1 MIRLLLRHFVTNSDD
16 TSSFAVRQRYGVLC
30 GVLGIILNAILFLVK
45 VIAGFMSGSMAIITD
60 AFNNLSDMGSS
71 VVMMIGS
78 KLSGKTADRE
88 HPYGHGRGEYISAL
102 IISFLIIYCGA
113 ELLKSSAV
121 KVFNYEVTEFSLT
134 PALLLLITFPV
145 KFWMWHY
152 NKSIGEKIDSSV
164 LLAAAKDSLN
174 DTYVTGLV
182 VVSMLVSPFVKFPL
196 DAIVG
201 IILSGLI
208 IKTGIDV
215 ARETTD
221 RLIGTAPDDELSAL
235 IESYIVD
242 GEKILGIH
250 GLMVHDYGPGCKFA
264 SVHAEVP
271 HNMSFVEVHDMIDE
285 IEYKILNELSVD
297 IVIHTDPV
305 RLSKKQDE
313 A

>member
-1 MIRLLLRHFVTNSDD
+1 MINLLVKRFVLTREGM
-16 TSSFAVRQRYGVLC
+16 SSLEIRQKYGVLC
-30 GVLGIILNAILFLVK
+30 GVLGIILNGILFLLK
-45 VIAGFMSGSMAIITD
+45 VILGFIAGSMAIITD

-78 KLSGKTADRE
+78 KLSGKVADRE

-113 ELLKSSAV
+113 ELLRSSVV
-121 KVFNYEVTEFSLT
+121 KIFSYERAGFNLIPV
-134 PALLLLITFPV
+134 LLMFITFPI
-145 KFWMWHY
+145 KLWMWHY
-152 NKSIGEKIDSSV
+152 NKKIGTKINSSV
-164 LLAAAKDSLN
+164 LIAASKDSLN
-174 DTYVTGLV
+174 DTLVTGMV
-182 VVSMLVSPFVKFPL
+182 IVSMLAAPFINFPV
-196 DAIVG
+196 DAVVG
-201 IILSGLI
+201 AVLSGLI

-221 RLIGTAPDDELSAL
+221 RLIGTAPDEELAEL

-271 HNMSFVEVHDMIDE
+271 HNLSFVEVHDMVDE
-285 IEYKILNELSVD
+285 IEYRILDEISVD

-305 RLSKKQDE
+305 RLDNKPEDK
-313 A
+313 

>member
-1 MIRLLLRHFVTNSDD
+1 MIRLLVRSFVLNSND
-16 TSSFAVRQRYGVLC
+16 TSGFAVRQRYGVLC
-30 GVLGIILNAILFLVK
+30 GTLGIVLNALLFLIK
-45 VIAGFMSGSMAIITD
+45 IIAGFLSGSMAIITD

-71 VVMMIGS
+71 VVMVIGS
-78 KLSGKTADRE
+78 KISGKTADRE

-113 ELLKSSAV
+113 ELLKNSAV
-121 KVFNYEVTEFSLT
+121 KVFNYEVTEFSLI
-134 PALLLLITFPV
+134 PALLMLVTFPV
-145 KFWMWHY
+145 KLWMWHY
-152 NKSIGEKIDSSV
+152 NKEIGKKINSSV
-164 LLAAAKDSLN
+164 LLAASKDSLN
-174 DTYVTGLV
+174 DTYVTAV
-182 VVSMLVSPFVKFPL
+182 VVISMFVSPFVKFPL
-196 DAIVG
+196 DALVG
-201 IILSGLI
+201 IILSVLI

-221 RLIGTAPDDELSAL
+221 RLIGKAPDDELSAL

-242 GEKILGIH
+242 GEKILGMH

-271 HNMSFVEVHDMIDE
+271 HDMSFVEAHDMIDQ

-305 RLSKKQDE
+305 RLNRNDG
-313 A
+313 